1 MKIINTNFNRAN
13 LTESTHSI
21 KLLIK
26 DLNGKTLLSTGN
38 DNEFIY
44 PRSSIKIF
52 QAIPFVKSGAI
63 KNYRLT
69 SKIIALSC
77 SSHRGETYHLKE
89 LEKWTKKI
97 NFNKKKLKCGSHYPL
112 NQKAMERMMRLNK
125 NKHELHNNCAGKHL
139 AMVSSCLMN
148 NYDTKNYLS
157 FSHPH
162 QETIRKTF
170 EKFIGNKIKKNQ
182 YGIDGCS
189 APQYCFKIEDISK
202 LLINLIKS
210 YNNNFEYSYETK
222 LLIDSITNNP
232 NYIGGSDSLDSRI
245 MKITKKNIF
254 CKGGAE
260 GVFLFIDLQ
269 KNISGVLKVVD
280 GNERAIPQI
289 IHKLFQKFKIMNKS
303 ELRKFEKMYKFEL
316 FNHAKILVGSTKA
329 IIQ

>member
-1 MKIINTNFNRAN
+1 MKIIHTNFNRAN

-26 DLNGKTLLSTGN
+26 NLNGKTLLSTGN

-63 KNYRLT
+63 KKYKLT

-139 AMVSSCLMN
+139 MN
-148 NYDTKNYLS
+148 ALWYKNYLIK
-157 FSHPH
+157 
-162 QETIRKTF
+162 QL
-170 EKFIGNKIKKNQ
+170 EKLLKSLLVQNKNQ
-182 YGIDGCS
+182 YGIS
-189 APQYCFKIEDISK
+189 
-202 LLINLIKS
+202 
-210 YNNNFEYSYETK
+210 
-222 LLIDSITNNP
+222 
-232 NYIGGSDSLDSRI
+232 
-245 MKITKKNIF
+245 
-254 CKGGAE
+254 
-260 GVFLFIDLQ
+260 VLF
-269 KNISGVLKVVD
+269 
-280 GNERAIPQI
+280 
-289 IHKLFQKFKIMNKS
+289 
-303 ELRKFEKMYKFEL
+303 
-316 FNHAKILVGSTKA
+316 
-329 IIQ
+329 